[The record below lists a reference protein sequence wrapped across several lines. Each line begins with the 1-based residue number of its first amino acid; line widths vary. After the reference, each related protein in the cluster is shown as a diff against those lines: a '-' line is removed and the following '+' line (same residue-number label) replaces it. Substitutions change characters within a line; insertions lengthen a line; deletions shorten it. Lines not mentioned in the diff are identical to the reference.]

1 MTISIKSTQKT
12 LHFPVGS
19 ADIYNNR
26 KIKPRMAPENK
37 EDYMDIAGI
46 SQAMTANYE
55 NSKVGKE
62 AEKKNTEAANAKL
75 QESAAAEYQKSEAA
89 EKKQTT
95 KYDAATIE
103 KMKAEAE
110 MKTAQLRSLV
120 EKMLLKQGQ
129 KFTTLADTFD
139 MIKDGTID
147 VDDETAKEAA
157 AEVADDGYWGIEQTS
172 ERLFSF
178 AKALAGN
185 DPTKADSMLDAL
197 QKGFDE
203 ATKCWGGE
211 LPEICKKTLEATQ
224 KKLTDWRD
232 GITAETNNPDVT
244 VSEGTG
250 ETATK

>member
-1 MTISIKSTQKT
+1 
-12 LHFPVGS
+12 
-19 ADIYNNR
+19 
-26 KIKPRMAPENK
+26 
-37 EDYMDIAGI
+37 MDIAGI

-55 NSKVGKE
+55 NSKVAKE
-62 AEKKNTEAANAKL
+62 NEKKNTESIVDTKIT
-75 QESAAAEYQKSEAA
+75 EGAAAEYEKSEVSD
-89 EKKQTT
+89 KKQTA

-129 KFTTLADTFD
+129 KFTTLADAFD
-139 MIKDGTID
+139 MIKEGTIE
-147 VDDETAKEAA
+147 VDDETAAEAA
-157 AEVADDGYWGIEQTS
+157 KEVADDGYWGVEQTS

-185 DPTKADSMLDAL
+185 DPTKADSMLEAL
-197 QKGFDE
+197 QKGFDQ
-203 ATKCWGGE
+203 ATEQWGGE
-211 LPEICKKTLEATQ
+211 LPEICQKTLEATQ

-232 GITAETNNPDVT
+232 GVTTEEESTEPAAAEN
-244 VSEGTG
+244 SA

>member
-1 MTISIKSTQKT
+1 
-12 LHFPVGS
+12 
-19 ADIYNNR
+19 
-26 KIKPRMAPENK
+26 
-37 EDYMDIAGI
+37 MDINGI
-46 SQAMTANYE
+46 SQAMAAGYE

-62 AEKKNTEAANAKL
+62 TEKKNTNTATDALKAEG
-75 QESAAAEYQKSEAA
+75 AAAEYTKSEAT
-89 EKKQTT
+89 EKKPTA

-129 KFTTLADTFD
+129 KFTTLADAFD
-139 MIKDGTID
+139 MIKDGTIE
-147 VDDETAKEAA
+147 VDDETAEEAA
-157 AEVADDGYWGIEQTS
+157 KEVADDGYWGVEQTS

-185 DPTKADSMLDAL
+185 DPAKADSMLDAL

-211 LPEICKKTLEATQ
+211 LPEICQKTLEATQ

-232 GITAETNNPDVT
+232 GITEETGSDVGAAEG
-244 VSEGTG
+244 SE
-250 ETATK
+250 EVVK

>member
-1 MTISIKSTQKT
+1 
-12 LHFPVGS
+12 
-19 ADIYNNR
+19 
-26 KIKPRMAPENK
+26 
-37 EDYMDIAGI
+37 MDIAGI
-46 SQAMTANYE
+46 TQAMTANYE

-62 AEKKNTEAANAKL
+62 TEKKNTEAVDTKL
-75 QESAAAEYQKSEAA
+75 QEGAAAEYEKSEVSA
-89 EKKQTT
+89 KKPTA

-110 MKTAQLRSLV
+110 LKTAQLRSLV

-139 MIKDGTID
+139 MIKEGTIE

-157 AEVADDGYWGIEQTS
+157 QEVAEDGYWGVEQTS

-185 DPTKADSMLDAL
+185 DPTRAESMMDAL
-197 QKGFDE
+197 QKGYDE
-203 ATKCWGGE
+203 AAKCWGGE
-211 LPEICKKTLEATQ
+211 LPEICQKTLEATR

-232 GITAETNNPDVT
+232 GITAETPDAEAVP
-244 VSEGTG
+244 SEN
-250 ETATK
+250 A

>member
-1 MTISIKSTQKT
+1 
-12 LHFPVGS
+12 
-19 ADIYNNR
+19 
-26 KIKPRMAPENK
+26 
-37 EDYMDIAGI
+37 MDINGI
-46 SQAMTANYE
+46 SQAMAAGHE

-62 AEKKNTEAANAKL
+62 AEKKNTNAATEALKT
-75 QESAAAEYQKSEAA
+75 EGAAAEYTKSEAT
-89 EKKQTT
+89 EKKQTA

-129 KFTTLADTFD
+129 KFTTLADAFD

-147 VDDETAKEAA
+147 VDDETAAEAQK
-157 AEVADDGYWGIEQTS
+157 EVADDGYWGVEQTS

-211 LPEICKKTLEATQ
+211 LPEICQKTLEATQ

-232 GITAETNNPDVT
+232 GITEESSGIAAAE
-244 VSEGTG
+244 SSA

>member
-1 MTISIKSTQKT
+1 
-12 LHFPVGS
+12 
-19 ADIYNNR
+19 
-26 KIKPRMAPENK
+26 
-37 EDYMDIAGI
+37 MDIAGI

-55 NSKVGKE
+55 NSKIGKE
-62 AEKKNTEAANAKL
+62 TEKKNTEAADTAL
-75 QESAAAEYQKSEAA
+75 QEGVAAEYEKSEASS
-89 EKKQTT
+89 KKPSV

-129 KFTTLADTFD
+129 KFTSLADTFD
-139 MIKDGTID
+139 MIKEGTIE
-147 VDDETAKEAA
+147 VDDETAKEAEK
-157 AEVADDGYWGIEQTS
+157 EVADDGYWGVEQTS

-197 QKGFDE
+197 QQGFDE

-211 LPEICKKTLEATQ
+211 LPELCQKTLEATK

-232 GITAETNNPDVT
+232 GITGEAPDTDVA
-244 VSEGTG
+244 VSEGTAAA
-250 ETATK
+250 E

>member
-1 MTISIKSTQKT
+1 
-12 LHFPVGS
+12 
-19 ADIYNNR
+19 
-26 KIKPRMAPENK
+26 
-37 EDYMDIAGI
+37 MDIAGI

-55 NSKVGKE
+55 NSKVAKE
-62 AEKKNTEAANAKL
+62 NDKKNI
-75 QESAAAEYQKSEAA
+75 ESVVDTKVAEGAAAEYEKSEVS
-89 EKKQTT
+89 EKKQTA

-129 KFTTLADTFD
+129 KFTTLADAFD
-139 MIKDGTID
+139 MIKEGTIE
-147 VDDETAKEAA
+147 VDDETAAEAA
-157 AEVADDGYWGIEQTS
+157 KEVADDGYWGVEQTS

-185 DPTKADSMLDAL
+185 DPSKADSMLEAL
-197 QKGFDE
+197 QKGFDQASE
-203 ATKCWGGE
+203 QWGGE
-211 LPEICKKTLEATQ
+211 LPEICQKTLEATK

-232 GITAETNNPDVT
+232 GVTAEEETTEPAAAEN
-244 VSEGTG
+244 SA

>member
-1 MTISIKSTQKT
+1 
-12 LHFPVGS
+12 
-19 ADIYNNR
+19 
-26 KIKPRMAPENK
+26 
-37 EDYMDIAGI
+37 MDINGI
-46 SQAMTANYE
+46 SQAMAAGYE
-55 NSKVGKE
+55 SNKTSKE
-62 AEKKNTEAANAKL
+62 TEKKNSNGTADILKAEN
-75 QESAAAEYQKSEAA
+75 AAAEYTKSEAA
-89 EKKQTT
+89 EKKPVA

-129 KFTTLADTFD
+129 KFTTLADAFD
-139 MIKDGTID
+139 MIKDGTIE
-147 VDDETAKEAA
+147 VDDETAEEAA
-157 AEVADDGYWGIEQTS
+157 KEVADDGYWGVEQTS

-185 DPTKADSMLDAL
+185 DTTKADAMLEAL

-211 LPEICKKTLEATQ
+211 LPEICQKTLEATQ

-232 GITAETNNPDVT
+232 GITEETGSDTGAKEGSAEP
-244 VSEGTG
+244 
-250 ETATK
+250 AAK